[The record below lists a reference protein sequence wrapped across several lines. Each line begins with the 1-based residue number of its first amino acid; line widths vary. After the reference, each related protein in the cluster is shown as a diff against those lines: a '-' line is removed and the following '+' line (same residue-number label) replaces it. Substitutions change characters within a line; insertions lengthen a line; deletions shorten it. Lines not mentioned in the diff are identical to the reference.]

1 MSPGLSSV
9 SGLTS
14 SPLTFTVPSTPPSAS
29 SPATS
34 CDAVAPFG
42 IRTSSGCIA
51 LASSVRVHVMTMTLS
66 SLTEIDGLSV
76 SSRVSV
82 PDRVFRIASPIAA
95 CNSAAASALKIGS
108 LAPSPPAA
116 ADSFTSFATPACAMA
131 KMGLSTSPERH
142 SASLRAR
149 LARRRVA
156 FAASPA
162 RAAESLRSSRACASA
177 CSTVRLADHRFFDTP
192 GDAFSTVETAL
203 LMGGA
208 RESAVSASSVPR
220 GGSSVSRDAS
230 TMSDCSFRE
239 EPDPSSG

>member
-1 MSPGLSSV
+1 
-9 SGLTS
+9 
-14 SPLTFTVPSTPPSAS
+14 
-29 SPATS
+29 
-34 CDAVAPFG
+34 VAPFG
-42 IRTSSGCIA
+42 ISFSSGCIA

-108 LAPSPPAA
+108 LAPSAG
-116 ADSFTSFATPACAMA
+116 SFTSFATPACAMA

-177 CSTVRLADHRFFDTP
+177 CSTVRLADHRFFLPAD
-192 GDAFSTVETAL
+192 DAFSTVETAL

-208 RESAVSASSVPR
+208 RESAASASSVPR

-230 TMSDCSFRE
+230 TMSDGSFRE